1 MKKKFYEFPTTS
13 FNNLMAKRIHTVL
26 IVCSTYD
33 FFTLEEDGRIDEQ
46 IFNEYVS
53 LNLRYPPQFIHASSG
68 KEAFE
73 KLENEN
79 IDLVI
84 TMLSIGDMEPFSLS
98 NEIKKAYTE
107 IPIVVLTPFSL
118 EVTMR
123 LSKEDL
129 SAIDYVFSWLGNTN
143 LLLAIIKLI
152 EDKASVEHDVK
163 EVGVQ
168 VIILVEDSIRFY
180 SSYLPI
186 IYNILF
192 EQSQEFTIE
201 GLNEHQ
207 KMMRKRGRAKILLAT
222 NYEDALRLYE
232 KYEDNLLGVISD
244 VNYPRQNRQNK
255 YAGISFVKK
264 IKKRNPLLPILLQS
278 SDKKNKDIAK
288 KIHVG
293 FINKNSKNLLHHLK
307 KFILKYFAFGDFE
320 VKDPRTN
327 EIIMQFSDLK
337 SLQKKIY
344 EIPDD
349 SLIYHLKR
357 NHFSKWLK
365 ARALFDFGS
374 FLRNYE
380 MDNFDDIDKTKKF
393 IYNSIECFRKTS
405 STGIIAKFYRKTYDT
420 YLSFARIGEGSLGG
434 KARGLA
440 FLNSMIKKHHYLQE
454 FENITVSI
462 PQTVVLT
469 TDVFDAFIKKND
481 LYYIYDANLTDDEIL
496 ERFVRAYFPVE
507 YKKDLEVF
515 IKNTNSP
522 IAVRSSSKLEDAHY
536 QPFAGVYSTY
546 MIANTD
552 DSEQFLKM
560 LILAIKS
567 VYASVYFKE
576 SRGYMT
582 ATSNVI
588 DEEKMAIV
596 LQEVCGSKYDDLY
609 YPTISGVAR
618 SVNFYPIG
626 SENAEDGIVNIAFG
640 LGKQIVEGGKTIR
653 FSPKHP
659 DKILEFHSND
669 SILKNT
675 QKRFFALDLNADN
688 FVASIDDAV
697 NLKELRV
704 KEIENNGSI
713 DFISSVYDYS
723 TNSIKDGSH
732 YEGKKI
738 ITFNN
743 ILKYNAIPIHKVLQK
758 ILKIGVKE
766 MNTAIEIEFAIN
778 IKDKNNAIFN
788 ILQIRPIVENDEIV
802 KENLDEI
809 KEEETIIY
817 SKSALGNGVIENIY
831 DLVYVKPKTF
841 DSKNNTEIAE
851 RIGKL
856 NETFIENGK
865 KYILVG
871 PGRWGSRD
879 KWLGIPVKWTN
890 ISAARLIV
898 ESGLENYRI
907 DPSQG
912 THFFQNLTSFKVG
925 YFTINPYIKD
935 GYYNLEYLNKQE
947 ATYEDEFIRH
957 IKFTKPVCIK
967 IDGRKKIGVVI
978 QSMNNE

>member
-1 MKKKFYEFPTTS
+1 MKKKFYEFPSTS

-53 LNLRYPPQFIHASSG
+53 LNLRYPPQFLHASSG

-98 NEIKKAYTE
+98 HKIKKANPD

-123 LSKEDL
+123 LAKEDL

-152 EDKASVEHDVK
+152 EDKASVEQDVK
-163 EVGVQ
+163 NVGVQ
-168 VIILVEDSIRFY
+168 VILLVEDSIRFY

-192 EQSQEFTIE
+192 EQSQEFTVE

-222 NYEDALRLYE
+222 NYEEAVRLYE

-244 VNYPRQNRQNK
+244 VNYPRKNRKNR

-264 IKKRNPLLPILLQS
+264 IKKQNPLLPILLQS
-278 SDKKNKDIAK
+278 SDKENKEIAK
-288 KIHVG
+288 KIQVG
-293 FINKNSKNLLHHLK
+293 FINKNSKNLLHKLK

-320 VKDPRTN
+320 VKDPKTD

-344 EIPDD
+344 EIPND
-349 SLIYHLKR
+349 SLIYHLER
-357 NHFSKWLK
+357 NHFSKWLN
-365 ARALFDFGS
+365 ARALFDFGN
-374 FLRNYE
+374 FLRSYN
-380 MDNFDDIDKTKKF
+380 MDNFEDIDKIKRF

-440 FLNSMIKKHHYLQE
+440 FLNSMIKKHRDLQE
-454 FENITVSI
+454 FDNITVSI

-481 LYYIYDANLTDDEIL
+481 LYYIYDANLTDNEIL

-515 IKNTNSP
+515 LKNTNSP

-546 MIANTD
+546 MIANTE
-552 DSEQFLKM
+552 DSEKFLKM

-596 LQEVCGSKYDDLY
+596 LQEVCGSKYGDLY

-626 SENAEDGIVNIAFG
+626 SEKAEDGIANIAFG
-640 LGKQIVEGGKTIR
+640 LGKQIVEGGQTIR

-659 DKILEFHSND
+659 DKILEFYSND

-675 QKRFFALDLNADN
+675 QKRFFALDLNADS
-688 FVASIDDAV
+688 FVASTDDAV

-704 KEIENNGSI
+704 KQIENNGSI
-713 DFISSVYDYS
+713 DFISSYYDYA
-723 TNSIKDGSH
+723 TNSIKDGAH

-743 ILKYNAIPIHKVLQK
+743 VLKYNVIPLHEVLQK

-766 MNTAIEIEFAIN
+766 MNTPIEIEFALN
-778 IKDKNNAIFN
+778 IKDKNNATFN
-788 ILQIRPIVENDEIV
+788 ILQIRPIVENDEII
-802 KENLDEI
+802 KENLDLI

-817 SKSALGNGVIENIY
+817 SKSALGNGIIENIY
-831 DLVYVKPKTF
+831 DLIYVKPENF

-851 RIGKL
+851 RIAQL
-856 NETFIENGK
+856 NEKFIAKGE

-879 KWLGIPVKWTN
+879 KWLGIPVKWAN

-925 YFTINPYIKD
+925 YFTINPYSKD
-935 GYYNLEYLNKQE
+935 GYYNLDFLNKQE
-947 ATYEDEFIRH
+947 AIYEDEFIRH
-957 IKFTKPVCIK
+957 IKFTKSVSIK
-967 IDGRKKIGVVI
+967 IDGRKKIGVVM
-978 QSMNNE
+978 Q